1 MSNEIFKVLVVDDEE
16 GIRDGC
22 KRVIERM
29 DFPVET
35 AENGEIA
42 IEKFKKDKYSIILLD
57 LKMPG
62 MDGISVLKVIKE
74 IDPAVI
80 IIIITGYATIDTA
93 IEAMK
98 QGAYDFISKPFEPEH
113 LRIVF
118 NKASEK
124 LFLELERTRL
134 QAEKQS
140 MLLDLA
146 EEKSRIRS
154 IIDFLPNGLFV
165 TNAENKVVFM
175 NTVFRSDF
183 DITVDEGLS
192 IDSYT
197 DNKTYIKH
205 IESFLDL
212 TPDDDEIP
220 HFELKLPNGK
230 FLLSQGKPIFRGDI
244 SVGSVFIFL
253 DITEIKAL
261 ESLKADFV
269 AKVTHELRSPL
280 ATIHEQ
286 LAVVMKNMPDTSEK
300 DDKYILSRAKEK
312 TKGLISLISDLLDMS
327 RIEEGV
333 HHYDT
338 RKVNIPYVLEN
349 IVDFLRSRADSKKQ
363 SLTYECHGNVPE
375 ITGNQPSIESIFG
388 NLITNAIIYTPEEGS
403 IFVKVSLKDKY
414 ISVEVIDTGYGMDK
428 KHIDKIF
435 DKFYR
440 VKDDN
445 TRFIT
450 GTGLGLPI
458 VKALVEALS
467 GKIVVESSPGK
478 GSTFT
483 VLLPFDN

>member
-1 MSNEIFKVLVVDDEE
+1 VDDEE

-29 DFPVET
+29 EFPCDT
-35 AENGEIA
+35 AENGELA
-42 IEKFKKDKYSIILLD
+42 LEKFTEEDYSILLLD

-62 MDGISVLKVIKE
+62 MDGISVLKNIKE
-74 IDPAVI
+74 NYPNVI
-80 IIIITGYATIDTA
+80 VIIITGYATVDTA

-113 LRIVF
+113 LRIVL

-124 LFLELERTRL
+124 LFLQHERARLE
-134 QAEKQS
+134 AEKQS

-165 TNAENKVVFM
+165 TNSENKVVFM
-175 NTVFRSDF
+175 NSVFRSDF
-183 DITVDEGLS
+183 NITVDEGHS
-192 IDSYT
+192 IETYT
-197 DNKTYIKH
+197 DNKTYINH
-205 IESFLDL
+205 IESFLNL
-212 TPDDDEIP
+212 SPDDDEIP
-220 HFELKLPNGK
+220 HFELELANGK
-230 FLLSQGKPIFRGDI
+230 VLLSQGKPIFRGEI

-261 ESLKADFV
+261 ETLKADFV

-286 LAVVMKNMPDTSEK
+286 LAAVMKNMPDSSKK
-300 DDKYILSRAKEK
+300 DDKYILSRAQEK

-327 RIEEGV
+327 RIEEGG
-333 HHYDT
+333 HQYDT
-338 RKVNIPYVLEN
+338 RKLNIPRVLDN
-349 IVDFLRSRADSKKQ
+349 IVDFLRSRADSKNQ
-363 SLTYECHGNVPE
+363 TLSFECQDNVPD
-375 ITGNQPSIESIFG
+375 ITANQPSIESIFG
-388 NLITNAIIYTPEEGS
+388 NLITNAIIYTPKEGS
-403 IFVKVSLKDKY
+403 IFVKISLKGKF
-414 ISVEVIDTGYGMDK
+414 IRVEIIDTGYGMDQ
-428 KHIDKIF
+428 KHKDKIF

-467 GKIVVESSPGK
+467 GEIIVESTPGQ